1 MTLEKHTPP
10 RSRDL
15 GINDRSNGACYAAAG
30 ALTSPSLTSVSP
42 ISPPTSVPPVQQPG
56 RSRNAPPSD
65 EALRLTTQLLAKH
78 RGSHTGH
85 YGLTVATTVCDQ
97 PDVGVG
103 ASLSTSPSSSHSSTS
118 WAVPRAVRPAH
129 AWKPPD
135 WNPPEGAGSGG
146 PPGLEPQ
153 RTKRPAAAAADSHDD
168 VFRVPA
174 KKPRLLPPGKLDL
187 GQIVPPRK
195 FEDLPLP
202 DASPL
207 FFSTSSARPHMTG
220 RPPSFST
227 SEPASAML
235 NRLRE
240 EPNIVRTVKLPK
252 GPASAASP
260 ARHYSLSSTPGSGG
274 PDSPSSQ
281 GGENRQLPS
290 ELRDLQGLSVI
301 DLLEADERPSF
312 IIDLSNNANFSNG
325 PLKLM
330 FANASLRAS
339 QPIYEL
345 ISQSTEHSSE
355 FSRFKSWAVS
365 FVRDHRA
372 MDVCLPSLSYGG
384 ISWTCSTLA
393 NRFRFVSGSTSAVS
407 ITPTSPM
414 PPARAT
420 AVLEQRARG
429 LTPSRD
435 ALTPSR
441 DTPASAGRDRAL
453 SDLDYFGDAVPDPGL
468 AAGSRRAQ
476 SEPREYRDPRPD
488 TPVLP
493 IEEDIPDDP
502 EELGLLQTFDWTRI
516 QDTSGEFQ
524 RPPFFARV
532 SGHGRQQRQRGCRR
546 WPQTGSL
553 WMLAIFRASLLRG
566 PYLIHA
572 HLSPMICHHLCEDL
586 SACGSLFM

>member
-42 ISPPTSVPPVQQPG
+42 ISPPTSVPLVQQPG
-56 RSRNAPPSD
+56 RSRNAAPSD

-97 PDVGVG
+97 SDVGVG
-103 ASLSTSPSSSHSSTS
+103 ASLSTSPTSSHSSTS

-135 WNPPEGAGSGG
+135 WNPPEGAGSGRA
-146 PPGLEPQ
+146 PGVEPQ
-153 RTKRPAAAAADSHDD
+153 RTKRPAAADSHDD

-202 DASPL
+202 DVSPL
-207 FFSTSSARPHMTG
+207 FFSSSSARPHMTG

-260 ARHYSLSSTPGSGG
+260 SRHYSLSSTTGSVG

-345 ISQSTEHSSE
+345 ISQSTEHTSE

-384 ISWTCSTLA
+384 ISWTCSTLV

-407 ITPTSPM
+407 ITPTSPI

-420 AVLEQRARG
+420 AVLEERARG

-441 DTPASAGRDRAL
+441 DTPAPAGRDRAL

-476 SEPREYRDPRPD
+476 SEPREYRDLRPD

-493 IEEDIPDDP
+493 IEEDVPDDSD
-502 EELGLLQTFDWTRI
+502 ELGLMQTFDWTRI

-524 RPPFFARV
+524 RPILRACLGGMDVV
-532 SGHGRQQRQRGCRR
+532 SRGEEDV
-546 WPQTGSL
+546 GD
-553 WMLAIFRASLLRG
+553 
-566 PYLIHA
+566 
-572 HLSPMICHHLCEDL
+572 LSWKSSPVAVVPHSCAPVPPMICHHLCEDQ